1 MRLISSGV
9 GTSKG
14 PPMIRRIAIENW
26 KSIRSLDIELGR
38 LTVLVGPNGSGKSN
52 FVDAIRLLRD
62 ALAHG
67 LDRAISDRQGIDSLR
82 HWSPGGASD
91 VTLAAHTIS
100 PAGRGQLSFTLSSSR
115 GHFGIVREEGCW
127 HGSGPDAPKLHY
139 VRDAR
144 GKIELSSSDEDRVLR
159 AEHDDELF
167 LANGQTDTAAL
178 RGDLLSFEAY
188 SILPDVLRTPQPPK
202 NELVLSASG
211 ENLTSIF
218 KMLSRSRS
226 HKQARE
232 EIISSLRLAMPS
244 LEDIR
249 VRSLG
254 GLMMPMFR
262 VSETDGRHDFNV
274 SQISDGTL
282 RLLGLLTALYQPRG
296 PDVLALEEPEQ
307 TMHPAVLAVLADAIR
322 DVSERRQ
329 ILVTTHSPHMVE
341 HFRAD
346 EIRTVEIRDGETS
359 VRPLSGDQQKAVRE
373 HLFTLGE
380 LMAMEGLHS

>member
-1 MRLISSGV
+1 
-9 GTSKG
+9 
-14 PPMIRRIAIENW
+14 MIRRIVIEHW
-26 KSIRSLDIELGR
+26 KSIRSLDLELGP

-67 LDRAISDRQGIDSLR
+67 LDRAISERQGIDSLR
-82 HWSPGGASD
+82 HWSPGRASD
-91 VTLAAHTIS
+91 VTLDVHS
-100 PAGRGQLSFTLSSSR
+100 VSCAGHGRLSFTLSSSR
-115 GHFGIVREEGCW
+115 GHYAVVREEGSW
-127 HGSGPDAPKLHY
+127 HGSERDAAEELGY

-144 GKIELSSSDEDRVLR
+144 GRIELSPSDEDRVLR
-159 AEHDDELF
+159 ADQEELF
-167 LANGQTDTAAL
+167 LANGREDMAAL
-178 RGDLLSFEAY
+178 RASLVSFEAY
-188 SILPDVLRTPQPPK
+188 SIFPDVLRTPQPPR
-202 NELVLSASG
+202 NDLVLAASG

-218 KMLSRSRS
+218 RMLSRSRS
-226 HKQARE
+226 HKQVKE
-232 EIISSLRLAMPS
+232 EIVSSLRLAMPS

-262 VSETDGRHDFNV
+262 VSEADGQRHDFNA

-282 RLLGLLTALYQPRG
+282 RLLGLLTALYQPHG
-296 PDVLALEEPEQ
+296 PDVLALEEPEL

-329 ILVTTHSPHMVE
+329 ILVTTHSPHLVE

-346 EIRTVEIRDGETS
+346 EIRTVEIHEGETRIS
-359 VRPLSGDQQKAVRE
+359 SLSGDQQKAVRE
-373 HLFTLGE
+373 NLFTLGE

>member
-1 MRLISSGV
+1 M
-9 GTSKG
+9 
-14 PPMIRRIAIENW
+14 
-26 KSIRSLDIELGR
+26 
-38 LTVLVGPNGSGKSN
+38 
-52 FVDAIRLLRD
+52 
-62 ALAHG
+62 
-67 LDRAISDRQGIDSLR
+67 
-82 HWSPGGASD
+82 
-91 VTLAAHTIS
+91 
-100 PAGRGQLSFTLSSSR
+100 
-115 GHFGIVREEGCW
+115 
-127 HGSGPDAPKLHY
+127 
-139 VRDAR
+139 RDAR